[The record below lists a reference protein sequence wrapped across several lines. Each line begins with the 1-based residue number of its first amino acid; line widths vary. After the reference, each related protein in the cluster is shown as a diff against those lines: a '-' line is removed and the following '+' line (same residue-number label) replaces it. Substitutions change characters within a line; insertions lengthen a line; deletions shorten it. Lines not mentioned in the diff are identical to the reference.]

1 MIDFHRLAEVLLGQA
16 RALVPAWLPQGQL
29 TDGGRE
35 WECGDATGRAGH
47 GFKVNLETGTW
58 ADFGGDGAGGDLVS
72 LYAAIHQVGQGEA
85 AAAIIAE
92 LRLDLG
98 GLPPKPVVRKAA
110 PVEILSPAP
119 PDAPPWESLRE
130 RPFFGHADGLWPYF
144 DAKCQLLMVVGR
156 YREPKTGEKTYR
168 PFVAVRRAG
177 RVEWAPKGLQPP
189 RPLYRLDVLAAH
201 PDAPVMVVEG
211 EKAADAAQA
220 LLGGGWVVTTSP
232 NGSKA
237 AKQSDW
243 RPLVGRKVVI
253 WPDNDAPGR
262 LYAEAVARR
271 LINLAP
277 GARVIDLDRMAAL
290 IGHPLHEGD
299 DAADIPADH
308 GPAILA
314 ALTSGTLFRSE
325 SVELPPEDASR
336 RKRTGDYARVVSA
349 FEAWCA
355 ERRLRPDALSGWRC
369 GDQEHDDG
377 VEVAADFMHEWRLSG
392 ERLRADEFK
401 TACQVMIQ
409 RWRRQRRAELV
420 AGLIGKPATDEGHA
434 AIVTWVRALTGA
446 ERALDIAVMEHWVWN
461 VKRLA
466 AKLATEWD
474 VMPILVGGQGFGKT
488 RAIEKLCESLHE
500 LAFPCDAQTITDK
513 REWQQL
519 TEGLVAKW
527 DEMAGASKAD
537 TEALKRA
544 LTATRLAF
552 RELFTMLVH
561 QRRRSCAFIGS
572 SNLPLAVLIN
582 DPTGLRRWYQID
594 TIQADFD
601 VLNTLDHSVIWRCVC
616 ETDPPPIEDHLN
628 ALRAAQNDLAGQDAI
643 QLWQAS
649 EDWQSLL
656 VRRADSSDPEI
667 YPPYKADIGWRFD
680 WVAGRFAFK
689 ARELGQPMPN
699 VKAFALRLAQIGW
712 TSRRLWI
719 GSKREV
725 RWFRPADIG
734 IRPPQPG
741 VGQGSEDDPYQSE
754 LLLTKGVT
762 DDWPPIQ
769 G

>member
-1 MIDFHRLAEVLLGQA
+1 MVDFRRLAEVLVVRA
-16 RALVPAWLPQGQL
+16 RELVPAWLPAGQE
-29 TDGGRE
+29 TDRGRE
-35 WECGDATGRAGH
+35 WECGDASGRPGH

-58 ADFGGDGAGGDLVS
+58 ADFGGEAAGGDLVS
-72 LYAAIHQVGQGEA
+72 LYAAIHQTGQAEA

-98 GLPPKPVVRKAA
+98 DDRPRPAAAGRKAA

-130 RPFFGHADGLWPYF
+130 HPFFGHADGLWPYF
-144 DAKCQLLMVVGR
+144 DAQGQLLMVVGR

-168 PFVAVRRAG
+168 PWAAVRRAG
-177 RVEWAPKGLQPP
+177 RVEWAPKGLPPP
-189 RPLYRLDVLAAH
+189 RPLYRLQLLAAL
-201 PDAPVMVVEG
+201 PAAPVLVVEG

-243 RPLVGRKVVI
+243 RPLLGRKVTI
-253 WPDNDAPGR
+253 WPDHDAPGR
-262 LYAEAVARR
+262 LYAEAVAR
-271 LINLAP
+271 LVP
-277 GARVIDLDRMAAL
+277 GARVIDLDRLSAL
-290 IGHPLHEGD
+290 IGLPLHEGD

-314 ALTSGTLFRSE
+314 ALASGALFRAE
-325 SVELPPEDASR
+325 SAESPPEDAPR
-336 RKRTGDYARVVSA
+336 RERRGDYARTVTD
-349 FEAWCA
+349 FEAWCR
-355 ERRLRPDALSGWRC
+355 ERKLRPDAMSGWLR
-369 GDQEHDDG
+369 GSEEHDDG
-377 VEVAADFMHEWRLSG
+377 IEIPLDFMHEYRLTG
-392 ERLRADEFK
+392 EKIRADEFK
-401 TACQVMIQ
+401 TACQVLVQ
-409 RWRRQRRAELV
+409 RWRLERRQELIS
-420 AGLIGKPATDEGHA
+420 GLLGKPATDEGMA
-434 AIVTWVRALTGA
+434 ALRTWVRALTGA
-446 ERALDIAVMEHWVWN
+446 ERDLDVAVVAHWIWN
-461 VKRLA
+461 IKRLA
-466 AKLATEWD
+466 AKMNTEWD
-474 VMPILVGGQGFGKT
+474 VMPILVGGQGIGKT
-488 RAIEKLCESLHE
+488 RAIEQLCASLHE

-519 TEGLVAKW
+519 TNGLVAKW

-582 DPTGLRRWYQID
+582 DPTGLRRWYQMD
-594 TIQADFD
+594 CVQADWD
-601 VLNTLDHSVIWRCVC
+601 VLNSMNHDLIWRCAC

-628 ALRAAQNDLAGQDAI
+628 ALREAQDEHAGQDAV

-649 EDWQSLL
+649 EDWGTLK
-656 VRRADSSDPEI
+656 VRRADATDPEI
-667 YPPYKADIGWRFD
+667 YPPYRADLGWRFD
-680 WVAGRFAFK
+680 WIAGRFAFK

-699 VKAFALRLAQIGW
+699 VKAFALRIAQIGW
-712 TSRRLWI
+712 TSRRVNFD
-719 GSKREV
+719 GSRET
-725 RWFRPADIG
+725 RWFRPATIG
-734 IRPPQPG
+734 MRPPHPG
-741 VGQGSEDDPYQSE
+741 VSQGSEAYGYQSE
-754 LLLTKGVT
+754 LTTTEGVT
-762 DDWPPIQ
+762 HAKPPIQ